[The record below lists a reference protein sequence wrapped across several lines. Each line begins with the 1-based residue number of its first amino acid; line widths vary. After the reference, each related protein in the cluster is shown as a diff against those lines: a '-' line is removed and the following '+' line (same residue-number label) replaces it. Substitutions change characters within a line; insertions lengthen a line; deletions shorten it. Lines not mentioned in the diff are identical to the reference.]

1 MVTTYDEA
9 RSYVLSA
16 RAHNV
21 PSLVGRRTDPYV
33 IDPAKS
39 HLEPILVEEGQFTI
53 KGVVDRPDLFIHER
67 TLSYA
72 PGVFLRIEDTL
83 KNLTDFRWQSNLH
96 LAPRPDSRNR

>member
-1 MVTTYDEA
+1 M
-9 RSYVLSA
+9 LSA

-21 PSLVGRRTDPYV
+21 PSLVASILSYRRTDPYV

-72 PGVFLRIEDTL
+72 TRRANSGCLSQ
-83 KNLTDFRWQSNLH
+83 N
-96 LAPRPDSRNR
+96 